1 MGIDAL
7 LDRLERR
14 AVTAVT
20 PDPAAAVTPMPAP
33 CLGCTSV
40 TSATAA
46 SHERALAGAQ
56 VTAETAG
63 VAENAV
69 GDTLPDRV
77 PVAARVRCGDCR
89 HFVEM
94 KYPRLGRCAL
104 DQPAPERGGLFWA
117 ADLRVCAAFEPRPH
131 WPIGARPD
139 SSSRLHAWLREV
151 SIETVVPLD
160 ELLAFYQDDLD
171 ALAAFS
177 LDELRATVADYKAG
191 RSEYRRLLERR
202 AKSATGGTDEV
213 VVDEWVVTRAVA

>member
-1 MGIDAL
+1 MGVEAL

-20 PDPAAAVTPMPAP
+20 PAPEVAVTPKSLADM
-33 CLGCTSV
+33 GCTAVTAV
-40 TSATAA
+40 TSTN
-46 SHERALAGAQ
+46 RAGS
-56 VTAETAG
+56 
-63 VAENAV
+63 AV
-69 GDTLPDRV
+69 GARVVSTEPDAEHSTSETLV
-77 PVAARVRCGDCR
+77 APVSGAKRVRCASCR

-94 KYPRLGRCAL
+94 EYPCLGRCAL

-131 WPIGARPD
+131 WRIGTRPD

-160 ELLAFYQDDLD
+160 ELLAFYRDDLD

-177 LDELRATVADYKAG
+177 LAELRATVADYQAHRAEYQQLSSRRFKQMPQSAEVA
-191 RSEYRRLLERR
+191 SEQSIV
-202 AKSATGGTDEV
+202 AK
-213 VVDEWVVTRAVA
+213 VAA